1 MNSGMKS
8 GVKTAKLRLPATSAN
23 LGPGFDALA
32 LALELFLE
40 IEAAPAER
48 FSITASGRNPDIC
61 AGLNR
66 NLLIQTYEG
75 VLAGERRPVVPL
87 AIRMGNGIPV
97 GMGCGSS
104 AAVRLAGV
112 ALASAFGDLGWDA
125 GRIVERA
132 TRIEGHPDNVA
143 ACWHGGLTIAACWHG
158 GLTIAACAE
167 ELAIVTI
174 PPPAGWRALLVLPE
188 TPVAT
193 SKARSILPQSY
204 GQQDVVASVQSVA
217 LLTAAFALGRADLMR
232 AATRDRLH
240 QPYRMQLCPL
250 LPALLP
256 LAGSL
261 GVISVT
267 LSGAGPAVLL
277 LTRKAEEEGSLVERE
292 TLKQTIRELAQ
303 PVCRVEIVD
312 TALCHQG
319 ARFSLQE

>member
-1 MNSGMKS
+1 MNSGLKS
-8 GVKTAKLRLPATSAN
+8 VKLRLPATSAN

-48 FSITASGRNPDIC
+48 FSITASGRNPEIC

-66 NLLIQTYEG
+66 NLLIQTYEA
-75 VLAGERRPVVPL
+75 VLAGEQRPVVPL
-87 AIRMGNGIPV
+87 AIRMANGIPV

-112 ALASAFGDLGWDA
+112 ALASAFGNLGWE
-125 GRIVERA
+125 GERIVARA
-132 TRIEGHPDNVA
+132 TRLEGHPDNVA
-143 ACWHGGLTIAACWHG
+143 ACWHGGLTIAAC
-158 GLTIAACAE
+158 AE
-167 ELAIVTI
+167 ELAIVSI
-174 PPPAGWRALLVLPE
+174 PPPASWRALLVLPE
-188 TPVAT
+188 IPVAT

-240 QPYRMQLCPL
+240 QPYRMQLSPL

-256 LAGSL
+256 LAGSY

-277 LTRKAEEEGSLVERE
+277 LLVQNLDKQKSQEEGSSGEQE
-292 TLKQTIRELAQ
+292 NLKQTIRELAQ
-303 PVCRVEIVD
+303 TVCPVEIVS
-312 TALCHQG
+312 TGLCHQG
-319 ARFSLQE
+319 ARISLER

>member
-1 MNSGMKS
+1 MNSGMNS
-8 GVKTAKLRLPATSAN
+8 GINSGIKAVKLRLPATSAN

-48 FSITASGRNPDIC
+48 FSITASGRNPEIC

-66 NLLIQTYEG
+66 NLLIQTYEA

-87 AIRMGNGIPV
+87 EIRMGNGIPV

-112 ALASAFGDLGWDA
+112 ALASAFGNLGWE
-125 GRIVERA
+125 GERIVERA
-132 TRIEGHPDNVA
+132 TRLEGHPDNVA
-143 ACWHGGLTIAACWHG
+143 ACWHGGLAIAAY
-158 GLTIAACAE
+158 AE
-167 ELAIVTI
+167 ELAIVSI
-174 PPPAGWRALLVLPE
+174 PPPAGWHALLVLPE
-188 TPVAT
+188 NPVAT
-193 SKARSILPQSY
+193 SKARSILPPSY
-204 GQQDVVASVQSVA
+204 GQKDVVASVQSVA

-256 LAGSL
+256 LAGRD

-277 LTRKAEEEGSLVERE
+277 LTQKMEVEGSTGQEE
-292 TLKQTIRELAQ
+292 TLKQSIRELAQ
-303 PVCRVEIVD
+303 TVCPVEMLSIG
-312 TALCHQG
+312 LCHQG
-319 ARFSLQE
+319 TRFRREGGESA

>member
-1 MNSGMKS
+1 MNSGMTS
-8 GVKTAKLRLPATSAN
+8 DIKTVKLRLPATSAN

-40 IEAAPAER
+40 IEAAPADR
-48 FSITASGRNPDIC
+48 FSITATGRNPEIC

-66 NLLIQTYEG
+66 NLLIQTYEA
-75 VLAGERRPVVPL
+75 VLTSEQRPVVPL
-87 AIRMGNGIPV
+87 ALRMGNGIPV

-112 ALASAFGDLGWDA
+112 ALASAFGNLGWD
-125 GRIVERA
+125 GKRILERA
-132 TRIEGHPDNVA
+132 TRLEGHPDNVA
-143 ACWHGGLTIAACWHG
+143 ACWHGGLTIAAC
-158 GLTIAACAE
+158 AE
-167 ELAIVTI
+167 ELAVVSLS
-174 PPPAGWRALLVLPE
+174 PPAGWRALLVLPE
-188 TPVAT
+188 NPVAT

-204 GQQDVVASVQSVA
+204 EQPDVVASVQCVA

-256 LAGSL
+256 LAGRH

-277 LTRKAEEEGSLVERE
+277 LTQPQSEGSAEEEE
-292 TLKQTIRELAQ
+292 TLKCIIKKFAQ
-303 PVCRVEIVD
+303 AVCPVEIVS
-312 TALCHQG
+312 TSLC
-319 ARFSLQE
+319 QEGVRLSIER